1 MKSNQYQPRFYRE
14 RASSKKLYQEQI
26 SVKETDLQ
34 IFTDKPLDK
43 EFVKERVNLYRGQI
57 EGYIARDRRFL
68 TSLKP
73 IAVELN
79 APQIIRDMARSAK
92 KAQVG
97 PMAAVAGAVAKFLGK
112 DLLRQGFKDVIIENG
127 GDIFLKTTKV
137 LKVGVYAGD
146 SKLSNKINLK
156 IRPQDTPMGIC
167 TSSGTV
173 GHSLSFGC
181 ADSVVI
187 LAKDAS
193 LADAVATAAGNRVN
207 SREDLPKALNF
218 ARSVRGISGAL
229 IILGDN
235 FVVGGK
241 VELAN

>member
-1 MKSNQYQPRFYRE
+1 MKINKYQPRFYRE
-14 RASSKKLYQEQI
+14 LTCSKRLYQEKVC
-26 SVKETDLQ
+26 VKETDLQ

-43 EFVKERVNLYRGQI
+43 EFVKERVNLYRSQI
-57 EGYIARDRRFL
+57 EGYIAKDRRFL

-79 APQIIRDMARSAK
+79 APEIVRDMARSAK

-97 PMAAVAGAVAKFLGK
+97 PMAAVAGAIAKFLGR
-112 DLLRQGFKDVIIENG
+112 DLLRRGFKDVIIENG
-127 GDIFLKTTKV
+127 GDIFLKATRI
-137 LKVGVYAGD
+137 LKVGIYAGD
-146 SKLSNKINLK
+146 SKLSNKLRLK
-156 IRPQDTPMGIC
+156 IKPENTPLGIC

-207 SREDLPKALNF
+207 SKEDLPSALNF
-218 ARSVRGISGAL
+218 ARSLRGILGAL
-229 IILGDN
+229 IILGDT

-241 VELAN
+241 VELTD